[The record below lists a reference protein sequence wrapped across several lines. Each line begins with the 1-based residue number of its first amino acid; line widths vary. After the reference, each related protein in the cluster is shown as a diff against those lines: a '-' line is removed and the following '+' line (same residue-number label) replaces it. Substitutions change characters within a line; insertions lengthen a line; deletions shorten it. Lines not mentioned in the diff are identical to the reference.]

1 MLPILLLGG
10 VPAFWWFKAYGKIE
24 ARAIVRGSVYQVG
37 THVEGVLDKVLVDMG
52 DVVKTGQ
59 VVAKLDTTELEAR
72 IREQEGELAQAKA
85 QRDRLHSEWKRIDR
99 LTKRGYESANVG
111 ESAYYAYK
119 AAEAQVE
126 STQAALEAVKARA
139 KLAEIRSTV
148 DGVVLWDPLRKGAV
162 VDRDDPVM
170 SLLEDGAMWIVAYV
184 SEEDRSRI
192 RPGQLADVE
201 VEGIPDQIIR
211 GRVVFLYRGV
221 KFRPRGLRTYDTPA
235 ETYQPVKIVPEDP
248 SVLRGHASYGM
259 RAVVTIFLD

>member
-24 ARAIVRGSVYQVG
+24 ARAIVRGNVSDVG
-37 THVEGVLDKVLVDMG
+37 THVEGVLEKVFVSMG

-59 VVAKLDTTELEAR
+59 VVARIDTSELEAHV
-72 IREQEGELAQAKA
+72 REKEGELAEARA
-85 QRDRLHSEWKRIDR
+85 VRDRLLSEWKRIDR
-99 LTKRGYESANVG
+99 LTRHGYESAIEG
-111 ESAYYAYK
+111 EGAYHAYR
-119 AAEAQVE
+119 AAEAAVAK
-126 STQAALEAVKARA
+126 SQAALEGVMARM

-148 DGVVLWDPLRKGAV
+148 NGTVLWEPLRPGAV

-170 SLLEDGAMWIVAYV
+170 SLLEDGAMWLVAYIN
-184 SEEDRSRI
+184 EEDRSQV
-192 RPGQLADVE
+192 RPGQIADVE

-259 RAVVTIFLD
+259 RAVVTIYLD